1 MQQNHQ
7 DDRKSEH
14 HQRTNPHLG
23 ASDLLHAS
31 RDKVK
36 RSWEAR
42 IRKHVRGAD
51 AQSSLVLVNSLDQF
65 LGEVIDLLAQEDPSL
80 DKVVER
86 GGMSVV
92 HGRQRAGLS
101 GYFVP
106 QLLKEFSILRSE
118 INETLHA
125 KELLSYEVRCLID
138 SSIDAALSKATE
150 EFATVQQNEIK
161 SALARAESSNRN
173 LEHFAA
179 IAAHDL
185 KSPIGSIAGYL
196 SFLREEHG
204 DKIGAEGAKDIESMQ
219 NIAAGMLSLID
230 RLLEYSHLIQVER
243 PFERIDL
250 TKVLDATKQ
259 NLNAIIER
267 EDAKITSDR
276 LPVVMGDAQLL
287 GQVFQN
293 LIANAIKFR
302 GNQRPE
308 IHIGVE
314 NENDKWLISVR
325 DNGVGFDPKHKDDIF
340 ALFNKLHGAD
350 VSGAGIGLATCR
362 RVIELHGGKIWAD
375 SIPGTGSTFQ
385 FSIPR
390 IESSTHH

>member
-1 MQQNHQ
+1 MQKHS
-7 DDRKSEH
+7 DHRESEQH
-14 HQRTNPHLG
+14 STVGPHFR
-23 ASDLLHAS
+23 ASDQLQAS
-31 RDKVK
+31 RDKIK
-36 RSWEAR
+36 RSWESR

-51 AQSSLVLVNSLDQF
+51 AQSSLVLVNSLYLF
-65 LGEVIDLLAQEDPSL
+65 LDEVIDLLAQENPSL
-80 DKVVER
+80 EKVVER

-106 QLLKEFSILRSE
+106 QLLEEFSILRSV
-118 INETLHA
+118 INETLHE
-125 KELLSYEVRCLID
+125 KGLLSYEVRCLID

-161 SALARAESSNRN
+161 SALNRAESSNRD

-196 SFLREEHG
+196 SFLREEHA
-204 DKIGAEGAKDIESMQ
+204 DSLGAEGTHDVESMQ
-219 NIAAGMLSLID
+219 NIASRMLSLID
-230 RLLEYSHLIQVER
+230 RLLEYARLNKTVR

-250 TKVLDATKQ
+250 NRVLDASKQ
-259 NLNAIIER
+259 NLDAIVER
-267 EDAKITSDR
+267 EDAKIISDR

-293 LIANAIKFR
+293 LIANALKFR
-302 GNQRPE
+302 GSQRPE

-314 NENDKWLISVR
+314 EENDKWLIEVR

-340 ALFNKLHGAD
+340 ALFKKLHGAD

-375 SIPGTGSTFQ
+375 SVPGAGSTFR
-385 FSIPR
+385 FSIPK
-390 IESSTHH
+390 IEGPTHH